1 MVYLSKIPQD
11 LFITDRQTYSLAMNK
26 FNQRLEGMGAIIG
39 FDGVGFR
46 VWAPSAEKVGVV
58 GDFQEWDDE
67 KPLALEPEGEGY
79 WYGFSGEAKAG
90 QEYKILIE
98 NKGNRLFRLDPY
110 ARKITHSDGNA
121 VIYDPS
127 SFDWSDDSYELPPL
141 TSLVIYECHLGT
153 FAGNFEQA
161 ASKLRYLNAL
171 GVNAIELMPVTD
183 FPGDRSWGYNPAHI
197 FSVETNYGGV
207 EGLKNFIKKAHSLG
221 IGVILDLVYN
231 HLGPDDLDLWDFE
244 GEGGPGPYFY
254 NDERAKTPWG
264 DTRPNY
270 SSGPVRQF
278 LRDNLMMWL
287 TEYNVD
293 GVRTDGTVYVRRQEG
308 PEGGDLADGWSLL
321 QWFNEEVSS
330 LPRWRVTIA
339 EDLQND
345 EWLTRPVQDGGAGF
359 NCQWDAGF
367 CHPLREMLKST
378 EDADRSVGQL
388 TEILQSC
395 YNGDPFQSVIYTES
409 HDEVAN
415 GSARMVTEI
424 DAENPDSDH
433 ATARALLGIG
443 LVLTA
448 PGVPMLFQGQVRM
461 EDGWF
466 EDDQPIDWSGEG
478 RDRKAL
484 RICQRLISLRSG
496 VDQAAPELQTREIEV
511 VRADEEN
518 GLLVVRRGDSD
529 LLVFYN
535 LHNRSPE
542 IPLHEGFEVLARTG
556 DGQADSG
563 LLQISPYEVV
573 VVRGQV
579 GEQE

>member
-1 MVYLSKIPQD
+1 
-11 LFITDRQTYSLAMNK
+11 MNK
-26 FNQRLEGMGAIIG
+26 VNQRLEGMGSIIG
-39 FDGVGFR
+39 LDGIGFR
-46 VWAPSAEKVGVV
+46 VWAPAADKVGVV
-58 GDFQEWDDE
+58 GDFQDWDE
-67 KPLALEPEGEGY
+67 SNPLSLESESDGY
-79 WYGFSGEAKAG
+79 WYGFSSEAKVG
-90 QEYKILIE
+90 HEYKLLLE
-98 NKGNRLFRLDPY
+98 NSGNRFFRLDPY

-121 VIYDPS
+121 VIYDPN
-127 SFDWSDDSYELPPL
+127 SFDWSDDTYELPPL

-161 ASKLRYLNAL
+161 ASKLRYLKAL
-171 GVNAIELMPVTD
+171 GINAIELMPVTD
-183 FPGDRSWGYNPAHI
+183 FPGERSWGYNPAHI

-207 EGLKNFIKKAHSLG
+207 EGLKNFIKRAHELG

-231 HLGPDDLDLWDFE
+231 HLGPDDLDLWDFD
-244 GEGGPGPYFY
+244 GAGGPGPYFY

-270 SSGPVRQF
+270 SSGPVRRF

-287 TEYNVD
+287 TEYNID

-330 LPRWRVTIA
+330 LPRWRVMIA

-345 EWLTRPVQDGGAGF
+345 EWLTRSTEEGGAGF
-359 NCQWDAGF
+359 QCQWDAGF
-367 CHPLREMLKST
+367 CHPLREMLKSM
-378 EDADRSVGQL
+378 EDSDRSVSRL
-388 TEILQSC
+388 LEILKFS

-424 DAENPDSDH
+424 DAENPEAAH

-478 RDRKAL
+478 RDREAL
-484 RICQRLISLRSG
+484 RVCRRLISLRSG
-496 VDQAAPELQTREIEV
+496 VDDEAPELQTRELEV
-511 VRADEEN
+511 VRADEDS
-518 GLLVVRRGDSD
+518 GLLVVSRGGSD
-529 LLVFYN
+529 LLIFYN
-535 LHNRSPE
+535 LHNGPHQLS
-542 IPLHEGFEVLARTG
+542 LSDGFRILARTG
-556 DGQADSG
+556 DGVTEEG
-563 LLQISPYEVV
+563 LLKLGPYEVV
-573 VVRGQV
+573 VGRGRLA
-579 GEQE
+579 GQE